1 MSNNIKIKRGL
12 DIKLKGKA
20 QEQVQEVSL
29 SKFALKPTDFHGLF
43 PKLSARVG
51 DKVKRGSIVFFD
63 KKREYIQIPSPV
75 SGTITEVIRGAK
87 RKMLE
92 VRIEA
97 DGTDDFAAFKKLSS
111 SEMNND
117 NVKANLLESGLWSLI
132 RQRPYNV
139 VANPTEKAKA
149 VFISGFESAPLTTN
163 VDFILQGN
171 ESAFQVGLDAL
182 SKLTEGKVCLGI
194 NSNTKSQALLN
205 AKGVEIN
212 KFDGPH
218 PAGNVGI
225 QIHHISPINKGEIV
239 WTVQAQDVITIGNLF
254 LTGEYKPEITIAL
267 AGSEVQNPQYYKV
280 KRGFEVAEL
289 LNGKLT
295 DRGDVRI
302 ISGNVLTGTKLEK
315 VGYLS
320 YYHNLIT
327 VIPEGNKY
335 SFFGW
340 LVPSPKKHSV
350 YRTAFS
356 WLSPNKEY
364 VLNTNLNGGERA
376 FVFTGNMDRVLP
388 MDILPME
395 LTKAIMVDDIDM
407 MENLGIYEVDEEDFA
422 LCEYVN
428 TSKIDI
434 QAIIREGLDSIR
446 KEMS

>member
-1 MSNNIKIKRGL
+1 MSNSIKIKRGL
-12 DIKLKGKA
+12 DIRLKGKA
-20 QEQVQEVSL
+20 QEQVQDVSL

-63 KKREYIQIPSPV
+63 KKRDYIQIPSPV
-75 SGTITEVIRGAK
+75 SGTVTEVVRGAK

-92 VRIEA
+92 VRIEV
-97 DGTDDFAAFKKLSS
+97 DGSDDFVAFKKLSS
-111 SEMNND
+111 AEMNNE
-117 NVKANLLESGLWSLI
+117 NVKSNLLESGLWSLI

-149 VFISGFESAPLTTN
+149 IFISGFDSAPLTAN

-171 ESAFQVGLDAL
+171 EAAFQAGLDAL
-182 SKLTEGKVCLGI
+182 SKLTDGKVNIGV
-194 NSNTKSQALLN
+194 NSDTKSQALLN

-218 PAGNVGI
+218 PSGNVGI
-225 QIHHISPINKGEIV
+225 QIHHVSPINKGDIV

-254 LTGEYKPEITIAL
+254 LTGEYKPEIIIAL
-267 AGSEVQNPQYYKV
+267 SGSEVQNPQYYKII
-280 KRGFEVAEL
+280 RGGDIAGIIE
-289 LNGKLT
+289 GKLN
-295 DRGDVRI
+295 DNDNVRL
-302 ISGNVLTGTKLEK
+302 ISGNVLTGTKVEK
-315 VGYLS
+315 SGYLG
-320 YYHNLIT
+320 YYNNLIT

-335 SFFGW
+335 EFFGW
-340 LVPSPKKHSV
+340 FVPSSKKHSV

-376 FVFTGNMDRVLP
+376 FVFTGNMDKVLP

-428 TSKIDI
+428 TSKIGI
-434 QAIIREGLDSIR
+434 QAVIREGLDSIR